1 MKHDIFTIPLFKY
14 EYRGD
19 MDSLE
24 TNIQKYARSSKGIVR
39 SNVHGYQSLPNLHT
53 QEFMHPFM
61 RWLCESSDEAFNELG
76 HIKQHINVEECW
88 FNINNTLNSH
98 NQVHNHG
105 GVLSGVF
112 YLKAPEGAGNLHIM
126 NMGMNQMWPGHNQAD
141 KPSSATAAHYTIK
154 PRAGDMYLW
163 PSYLYHS
170 VDSNTKDVERISI
183 SFNLT

>member
-1 MKHDIFTIPLFKY
+1 MKKNIFTIPLFNY
-14 EYRGD
+14 EFNGD

-24 TNIQKYARSSKGIVR
+24 TNIRKYVGAVRGVKR
-39 SNVHGYQSLPNLHT
+39 SNVHGYQSLPDLHT
-53 QEFMHPFM
+53 LEFMQPFM
-61 RWLCESSDEAFNELG
+61 RWLCESAGEAFEELG
-76 HIKQHINVEECW
+76 HTRQHVNVEGCW

-98 NQVHNHG
+98 NQIHNHS
-105 GVLSGVF
+105 GVVSGVF

-126 NMGMNQMWPGHNQAD
+126 NMGMNQMWSGHNQAD
-141 KPSSATAAHYTIK
+141 RPSSATAAHYTIK